1 MFVHFTEKF
10 FNFFGFKKNQ
20 IGWYVRRFIP
30 KVEIIASIGWLI
42 IPIWCKWSHSSW
54 NVYSPPWLANQN
66 DYNGNAFLNGSY
78 NDGNQYVNY
87 ITDVEENKT
96 DDAAQWVKKHFFK
109 SAQYQ

>member
-1 MFVHFTEKF
+1 ML
-10 FNFFGFKKNQ
+10 
-20 IGWYVRRFIP
+20 R
-30 KVEIIASIGWLI
+30 
-42 IPIWCKWSHSSW
+42 

-96 DDAAQWVKKHFFK
+96 DDAAQ
-109 SAQYQ
+109 

>member
-1 MFVHFTEKF
+1 ML
-10 FNFFGFKKNQ
+10 
-20 IGWYVRRFIP
+20 R
-30 KVEIIASIGWLI
+30 
-42 IPIWCKWSHSSW
+42 

-96 DDAAQWVKKHFFK
+96 DDAAQWVKKQFFK
-109 SAQYQ
+109 SAQYE